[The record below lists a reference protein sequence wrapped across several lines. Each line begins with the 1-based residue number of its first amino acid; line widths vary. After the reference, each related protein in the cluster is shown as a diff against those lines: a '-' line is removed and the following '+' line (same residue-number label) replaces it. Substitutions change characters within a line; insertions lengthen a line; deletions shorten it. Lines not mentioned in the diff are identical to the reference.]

1 MLIYRILSVALFP
14 FLELY
19 LFFRVYKKKE
29 DKKRL
34 KERFGKPTALRPKGQ
49 IIWLHAVSVGETNS
63 AFILIEELLSFFPKV
78 SILFTTTTVTSA
90 AVVAAKIPQFNGRV
104 VHQFLPI
111 DTYFC
116 VKDFFYFWRP
126 EVALFVESEIWPNLI
141 DVANQMDV
149 PTFLVNARMSEK
161 SSKKWRFA
169 KSCGFHIFD
178 CFAGIFAQSEE
189 DKARLQKLTDQ
200 EIFFYGNLKSQ
211 AQNLGFDA
219 DELTK
224 LKTQIGSRTFW
235 LAASTHK
242 GEEEIIMQTHE
253 LLKKDFPD
261 LLTIL
266 VLRHPNRAEEVK
278 PLLSAVKLAQRSK
291 KENLESGTEIYLVD
305 TLNELGIFYRL
316 AKFSFI
322 GGSLAQVGGHNP
334 FEAIKLGCGV
344 ISGRNVKNFKEIYAT
359 LEERNACALVDS
371 AASLAAKVKEFL
383 QSEKALQ
390 AMISNAASAIESAD
404 DIAKEVVEKISFI
417 LELEEKV
424 NSTEQ

>member
-14 FLELY
+14 FLEIY

-126 EVALFVESEIWPNLI
+126 EVAIFVESEIWPNLI

-161 SSKKWRFA
+161 SSAKWRFA
-169 KSCGFHIFD
+169 KSCGFSIFD
-178 CFAGIFAQSEE
+178 SFAGIFAQSEE
-189 DKARLQKLTDQ
+189 DKARLQTLTDQ

-224 LKTQIGSRTFW
+224 LKTQIGSRKFW

-278 PLLSAVKLAQRSK
+278 PLLNSVKLAQRSK
-291 KENLESGTEIYLVD
+291 KENIESGTEIYLVD

-359 LEERNACALVDS
+359 LEARNACALVDS
-371 AASLAAKVKEFL
+371 AASLAAKVREFL
-383 QSEKALQ
+383 QSEQALQ
-390 AMISNAASAIESAD
+390 AMISKAATAIESAD